1 MSGHKENRILSYGQ
15 ALHEAADQE
24 MARDPSVFVYGLG
37 VDDAIGQY
45 GTTLDLHKKYGTE
58 RCFDT
63 PLSEDATTGIAIG
76 AALAGMRPIGV
87 HQRMDFLLLCMNQM
101 INMAAKYHYV
111 SAGQLKVPMVLRAS
125 IGRSWGQGPQHS
137 QAPYSFFMNVPGIKI
152 LAPTTPHDAK
162 GGLLAAIRDDNP
174 VIFIEH
180 RMLFANEGYVPEES
194 YEIEFGKA
202 RILKKGVD
210 ITLVG
215 ISYTVI
221 DCLRAAS
228 LLAEI
233 GIKAEV
239 IDLLSLAPLDIDTL
253 LTSAKKTKKI
263 IIVDNNWVTCSASA
277 EILAQIYENEGSS
290 EIKARRMGFA
300 PTTCPTVRNL
310 EDEFYP
316 DPVKIAMMAN
326 ELCDGDTSWQ
336 PNAVVRAEIEE
347 FKGPF

>member
-1 MSGHKENRILSYGQ
+1 MSGHKQDRILSYGQ
-15 ALHEAADQE
+15 ALYEAADQE

-45 GTTLDLHKKYGTE
+45 GTTLDLHKKYGAD

-63 PLSEDATTGIAIG
+63 PLSEDATTGVAIG

-137 QAPYSFFMNVPGIKI
+137 QAPYSFFMNIPGIKVM
-152 LAPTTPHDAK
+152 APTTPHDAK
-162 GGLLAAIRDDNP
+162 GGLIAAIRDDNP

-180 RMLFANEGYVPEES
+180 RMLFANEGYVPKES

-202 RILKKGVD
+202 RTLRKGKD

-221 DCLRAAS
+221 DCLRAAT
-228 LLAEI
+228 LLSQV
-233 GIKAEV
+233 GIEAEV
-239 IDLLSLAPLDIDTL
+239 IDLLSLAPLDMDTIL
-253 LTSAKKTKKI
+253 ASAKKTKNI
-263 IIVDNNWVTCSASA
+263 IVVDNNWVTCGASA
-277 EILAQIYENEGSS
+277 EIITQIHEKAGDHG
-290 EIKARRMGFA
+290 IKARRMGFA

-316 DPVKIAMMAN
+316 DPVKVALMAN
-326 ELCDGDTSWQ
+326 ELCYGDASWQ
-336 PNAVVRAEIEE
+336 PSPIERTEIEE
-347 FKGPF
+347 FRGPF